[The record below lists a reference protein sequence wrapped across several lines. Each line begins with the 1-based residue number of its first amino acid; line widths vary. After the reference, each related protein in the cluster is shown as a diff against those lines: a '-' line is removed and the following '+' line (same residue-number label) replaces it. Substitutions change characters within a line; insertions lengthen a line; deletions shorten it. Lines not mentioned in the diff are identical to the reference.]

1 MPAKTTSPQQP
12 MDQPNQPAN
21 PQEPGGQVAR
31 PFGRVSLGLPELT
44 AQFEPL
50 TVTVGDLFASQEYLL
65 YLPLAST
72 RYTGSL
78 AGIGSLVAGIA
89 GGLAAS
95 VSNLQNIKNARDHAK
110 ASRQA
115 DYGVPLE
122 ERAQKYKGL
131 VIPRASIDSIEIIN
145 NGQGLRITHS
155 GAQLDLGSD
164 NAAECSRQLH
174 AWLAGT
180 LEGDLDTQGAN
191 LNLPPASTLLTWFID
206 GSLAGKFS
214 QPGLDEIA
222 SEQNYIEGLFMEF
235 DLKNY
240 PAKTAVINTVRRLP
254 GKWPAVFLEHLQA
267 LKAKGR
273 CRLGWAAAAGG
284 LGLLGI
290 GYSFLPS
297 VAGQAAGV
305 LAIGIFSLMLS
316 IPVMLLNSFYNN
328 KLNKLISLLGTP

>member
-1 MPAKTTSPQQP
+1 M
-12 MDQPNQPAN
+12 
-21 PQEPGGQVAR
+21 
-31 PFGRVSLGLPELT
+31 GLPELT

-50 TVTVGDLFASQEYLL
+50 TITVGDLFASQEYLV

-72 RYTGSL
+72 QYTGGL
-78 AGIGSLVAGIA
+78 AGIGFLVGGIA

-95 VSNLQNIKNARDHAK
+95 VSNLQNIKSVREHAK
-110 ASRQA
+110 AARQA

-122 ERAQKYKGL
+122 ERLQKYKGL
-131 VIPRASIDSIEIIN
+131 VIPRASINSIGIID

-164 NAAECSRQLH
+164 IADECSRQLH
-174 AWLAGT
+174 AWLAGA

-191 LNLPPASTLLTWFID
+191 LNLPPPATLLAWFID

-214 QPGLDEIA
+214 EQGLDEIA
-222 SEQNYIEGLFMEF
+222 SGRNYLEGVFMEF

-240 PAKTAVINTVRRLP
+240 RTKAAIINTVRRLP
-254 GKWPAVFLEHLQA
+254 GKWPAVFLEHLQTS
-267 LKAKGR
+267 KSKGQR
-273 CRLGWAAAAGG
+273 RLRWAAAAAG

-290 GYSFLPS
+290 AYNFLPF

-305 LAIGIFSLMLS
+305 LAIGIFSFMLS
-316 IPVMLLNSFYNN
+316 IPVMLLNSSYNN